1 MTHTPAH
8 TDTRLQRE
16 IAERQ
21 RMERE
26 LQAHIA
32 FEAIIITISAD
43 FINLPISRI
52 DYGIQKAL
60 QTVSTFAGVDRS
72 YIFLYSDDT
81 TIAKNLYEWCAS
93 GIDSLHPSVRQIS
106 LSDFA
111 WSNDCLRRGEILS
124 IPRVADLPPE
134 AAAERAA
141 FEYHATLSFIF
152 VPMLDEDRVIGFL
165 GFDSVRSEQRWKD
178 ESITLLKLLG
188 KILVN
193 VLKRK
198 QAEEHLRESQRMLAA
213 LMSNLPG
220 MVYRCCADEHWT
232 IEFVSEGCIGL
243 TGYQPAD
250 LIANA
255 RLSFAGLVHEDDR
268 ERVQQVVRQSVQEER
283 AFEITYRIITASGEE
298 KWVWERGRKVLRAG
312 EMVPLLEGFIT
323 DVSERVLAQQQLEQ
337 RVTERTHQLMTL
349 LEVQRMLSSRLD
361 PDDVMQMIAEEA
373 CQLIG
378 ASFGA
383 LFVREDES
391 LRVAA
396 LAGEYGP
403 EMMVGYR
410 MSLRESATGLAM
422 LSGHAVRI
430 DSLDDPRVN
439 RVAMMQAHIQ
449 SLIGV
454 PLVSGN
460 QSIGVISVG
469 RQQPYA
475 FGEADEQA
483 LTLLAPSAVIA
494 LENAHLYTQAQ
505 QVAALEERQRLARD
519 LHDAVTQT
527 LFSASMIADVL
538 PRLWERRP
546 DQGRQRLDE
555 LRQLTRGALA
565 EMRTLLL
572 ELRPNALVEANLA
585 DVLRQLGEAVM
596 GRARLPITVT
606 VAGEDQQVSP
616 DVQVV
621 CYRVAQEA
629 LNNVV
634 KHAGARSVAVHLAVH
649 PDTVSLCVS
658 DDGCGFDVAGIE
670 AAGHFGLGIMHERAA
685 SVGARLQVE
694 SVPGQ
699 GTTVLLTWKNT

>member
-1 MTHTPAH
+1 MHTPAH
-8 TDTRLQRE
+8 PDTQLQRE

-21 RMERE
+21 RIERE

-43 FINLPISRI
+43 FINLPTSRI

-72 YIFLYSDDT
+72 SVFLYSNDAT
-81 TIAKNLYEWCAS
+81 TVSILYEWCAS
-93 GIDSLHPSVRQIS
+93 GVEPMHPTMQQVPV
-106 LSDFA
+106 SDFA
-111 WSNDCLRRGEILS
+111 WSNARLQRGEILY

-134 AAAERAA
+134 VAAERAR
-141 FEYHATLSFIF
+141 FEQQRTRSLIA
-152 VPMLDEDRVIGFL
+152 VPMLDEERVIGFL
-165 GFDSVRSEQRWKD
+165 GFDSVRSEQHWKD

-193 VLKRK
+193 ALKRK

-232 IEFVSEGCIGL
+232 MEFVSEGCIAL
-243 TGYQPAD
+243 TGYQPED
-250 LIANA
+250 LITNT
-255 RLSFAGLVHEDDR
+255 RISFAGLVHEDDR
-268 ERVQQVVRQSVQEER
+268 ERMQQVVRQAGQQER
-283 AFEITYRIITASGEE
+283 AFEMTYRLITASGEE

-312 EMVPLLEGFIT
+312 DTIPLLEGFIT

-337 RVTERTHQLMTL
+337 RVDERTHQLMTL
-349 LEVQRMLSSRLD
+349 LEVQQMLSSRLD
-361 PDDVMQMIAEEA
+361 PDDVMKMIAEEA
-373 CQLIG
+373 RQLIG

-383 LFVREDES
+383 LFVREEES

-410 MSLRESATGLAM
+410 MPLRESATGLAM

-439 RVAMMQAHIQ
+439 RVAMVQARIQ
-449 SLIGV
+449 SMIGV
-454 PLVSGN
+454 PLVSRD
-460 QSIGVISVG
+460 QTIGVISVG

-546 DQGRQRLDE
+546 EQGRQRLDE

-572 ELRPNALVEANLA
+572 ELRPNALVEASLA

-606 VAGEDQQVSP
+606 VAGEDQPVSP

-634 KHAGARSVAVHLAVH
+634 KHAGARCVVVHLAVQ

-658 DDGCGFDVAGIE
+658 DDGCGFDMAGIE

-685 SVGARLQVE
+685 SVGACLQVE
-694 SVPGQ
+694 STPGQ
-699 GTTVLLTWKNT
+699 GTTVLLTWKNA

>member
-1 MTHTPAH
+1 MIHIPTPN
-8 TDTRLQRE
+8 TQLQHE

-43 FINLPISRI
+43 FINLPTSRI

-72 YIFLYSDDT
+72 SVFLYSDDAT
-81 TIAKNLYEWCAS
+81 TVSILYEWCAS
-93 GIDSLHPSVRQIS
+93 GAEPLRPTMQQVPV
-106 LSDFA
+106 SDFA
-111 WSNDCLRRGEILS
+111 WSNARLQRGEILS
-124 IPRVADLPPE
+124 IPRMADLPPE
-134 AAAERAA
+134 AAAERAR
-141 FEYHATLSFIF
+141 FEQQRTRSLIA
-152 VPMLDEDRVIGFL
+152 VPMLDEERVIGFL
-165 GFDSVRSEQRWKD
+165 GFDSVCSEQHWKD
-178 ESITLLKLLG
+178 ENITLLKLLG

-193 VLKRK
+193 ALKRK
-198 QAEEHLRESQRMLAA
+198 QAEEHLRESQRMLSA

-232 IEFVSEGCIGL
+232 MEFVSEGCIAL
-243 TGYQPAD
+243 TGYQPD
-250 LIANA
+250 ELTTNTP
-255 RLSFAGLVHEDDR
+255 RMSFADLVHEDDR
-268 ERVQQVVRQSVQEER
+268 ERVQQVVEQAGQEER
-283 AFEITYRIITASGEE
+283 AFELTYRLITVSGEE

-312 EMVPLLEGFIT
+312 KTVPLLEGFIT
-323 DVSERVLAQQQLEQ
+323 DVSERVQAHQQLEQ
-337 RVTERTHQLMTL
+337 RVAERTRQLMTL

-373 CQLIG
+373 RQLTG

-383 LFVREDES
+383 LFVREEEA

-410 MSLRESATGLAM
+410 MPLRESATGLAM

-439 RVAMMQAHIQ
+439 REAMVQAHIQ
-449 SLIGV
+449 SMIGV

-572 ELRPNALVEANLA
+572 ELRPNALVEASLA

-634 KHAGARSVAVHLAVH
+634 KHAGAQSVAVHLAIQ
-649 PDTVSLCVS
+649 PDTVSLRVS

-670 AAGHFGLGIMHERAA
+670 ATGHFGLGIMHERAA
-685 SVGARLQVE
+685 SVGARLRVE
-694 SVPGQ
+694 SEPGQ
-699 GTTVLLTWKNT
+699 GTTILLTWNNG

>member
-1 MTHTPAH
+1 MHTPAH
-8 TDTRLQRE
+8 PDTQLQRE

-21 RMERE
+21 RIERE

-43 FINLPISRI
+43 FINLPTSRI

-72 YIFLYSDDT
+72 SVFLYSNDAT
-81 TIAKNLYEWCAS
+81 TVSILYEWCAS
-93 GIDSLHPSVRQIS
+93 GVEPMHPTMQQVPV
-106 LSDFA
+106 SDFA
-111 WSNDCLRRGEILS
+111 WSNARLQRGEILY

-134 AAAERAA
+134 AAAERAR
-141 FEYHATLSFIF
+141 FEQQSTHSLIA
-152 VPMLDEDRVIGFL
+152 VPMLDEERVIGFL
-165 GFDSVRSEQRWKD
+165 GFGSVHNEQHWKD

-193 VLKRK
+193 ALKRK

-220 MVYRCCADEHWT
+220 MVYRCRADEHWT
-232 IEFVSEGCIGL
+232 MEFVSEGCIAL
-243 TGYQPAD
+243 TGYQPED
-250 LIANA
+250 LITNT
-255 RLSFAGLVHEDDR
+255 RISFAGLVHEDDR
-268 ERVQQVVRQSVQEER
+268 ERMQQVVRQAGQQER
-283 AFEITYRIITASGEE
+283 AFEMTYRLITASGEE

-312 EMVPLLEGFIT
+312 DTIPLLEGFIT
-323 DVSERVLAQQQLEQ
+323 DVSERVQAQQQLEQ
-337 RVTERTHQLMTL
+337 RVDERTHQLMTL

-361 PDDVMQMIAEEA
+361 PDDVMKMIAEEA
-373 CQLIG
+373 RQLIG

-383 LFVREDES
+383 LFVREEES

-410 MSLRESATGLAM
+410 MPLRESATGLAM

-439 RVAMMQAHIQ
+439 RVAMVQARIQ
-449 SLIGV
+449 SMIGV
-454 PLVSGN
+454 PLVSRD
-460 QSIGVISVG
+460 QTIGVISVG

-546 DQGRQRLDE
+546 EQGRQRLDE

-572 ELRPNALVEANLA
+572 ELRPNALVEASLA

-606 VAGEDQQVSP
+606 VAGEDQPVSP

-634 KHAGARSVAVHLAVH
+634 KHAGARCVAVHLAVQ

-658 DDGCGFDVAGIE
+658 DDGCGFDVVGIE

-685 SVGARLQVE
+685 SVGACLQVE
-694 SVPGQ
+694 SMPGQ
-699 GTTVLLTWKNT
+699 GTTVLLTWKNA

>member
-1 MTHTPAH
+1 MHTPAH
-8 TDTRLQRE
+8 PDTQLQRE

-21 RMERE
+21 RIERE

-43 FINLPISRI
+43 FINLPTSRI

-72 YIFLYSDDT
+72 SVFLYSNDAT
-81 TIAKNLYEWCAS
+81 TVSILYEWCAS
-93 GIDSLHPSVRQIS
+93 GVEPMHPTMQQVPV
-106 LSDFA
+106 SDFA
-111 WSNDCLRRGEILS
+111 WSNARLQRGEILY

-134 AAAERAA
+134 VAAERAR
-141 FEYHATLSFIF
+141 FEQQRTRSLIA
-152 VPMLDEDRVIGFL
+152 VPMLDEERVIGFL
-165 GFDSVRSEQRWKD
+165 GFDSVRSEQHWKD

-193 VLKRK
+193 ALKRK

-232 IEFVSEGCIGL
+232 MEFVSEGCIAL
-243 TGYQPAD
+243 TGYQPED
-250 LIANA
+250 LITNT
-255 RLSFAGLVHEDDR
+255 RISFAGLVHEDDR
-268 ERVQQVVRQSVQEER
+268 ERMQQVVRQAGQQER
-283 AFEITYRIITASGEE
+283 AFEMTYRLITASGEE

-312 EMVPLLEGFIT
+312 DTIPLLEGFIT

-337 RVTERTHQLMTL
+337 RVDERTHQLMTL
-349 LEVQRMLSSRLD
+349 LEVQQMLSSRLD
-361 PDDVMQMIAEEA
+361 PDDVMKMIAEEA
-373 CQLIG
+373 RQLIG

-383 LFVREDES
+383 LFVREEES

-410 MSLRESATGLAM
+410 MPLRESATGLAM

-439 RVAMMQAHIQ
+439 RVAMVQARIQ
-449 SLIGV
+449 SMIGV
-454 PLVSGN
+454 PLVSRD
-460 QSIGVISVG
+460 QTIGVISVG

-546 DQGRQRLDE
+546 EQGRQRLDE

-572 ELRPNALVEANLA
+572 ELRPNALVEASLA

-606 VAGEDQQVSP
+606 VAGEDQPVSP

-634 KHAGARSVAVHLAVH
+634 KHAGARCVVVHLAVQ

-658 DDGCGFDVAGIE
+658 DDGCGFDIAGIE

-685 SVGARLQVE
+685 SVGACLQVE
-694 SVPGQ
+694 STPGQ
-699 GTTVLLTWKNT
+699 GTTVLLTWKNA